1 MEAAVTDFRFGRF
14 ELDSRTRELRKDGV
28 RLRLQE
34 QPFAVLAMM
43 LAHPGELLTR
53 DELRDQLWPE
63 GTFVDFEHGLNA
75 AIKRLRAVLGD
86 NAERPR
92 FVETLHRR
100 GYRFIARVER
110 LNGAGGSYE
119 LAIAGDVKQRLA
131 VLPFTLLGEACG
143 FESFAGGLTEELI
156 TQLGRLCADRL
167 GVIARSSCARV
178 QRADRTIR
186 EVAHALRAH
195 YIVEGT
201 VRTESDRVRITA
213 QLIEAQGET
222 QLWAD
227 SFERPLS
234 DCLLVQADVATRIV
248 RGVAV
253 ELLPD
258 RAPTP
263 SSGTRNLDAYQ
274 AFLKGR
280 YYWQRPGEDGLR
292 ECLTFYQR
300 ALALDPNFGDA
311 HGALARATVAAAEYY
326 IQEPRK
332 AFDSAEL
339 AASRAL
345 AIDPAQSEAYT
356 ALAEIRRARDWNW
369 DGAEDAFRR
378 ALAINPSNEG
388 ARRLY
393 GVFLASRGQTSQAV
407 AMTDIACELD
417 PLCLVSN
424 TGAAWVRFITGD
436 YGWVIDRCRHTIDM
450 AADFPAPHRLLAAAM
465 LQMGDVAGSVSYLDS
480 APAVVRQEPTTIAWL
495 AHAVAVSGDTARAKS
510 LLCQLEETSRSRYVS
525 PYHRAIGWAGLGNAD
540 TAFTLL
546 ARACDDRDPSLMHLV
561 SEPRFNVLRSD
572 ARYRALT
579 QRIGLDMESPA
590 HV

>member
-1 MEAAVTDFRFGRF
+1 
-14 ELDSRTRELRKDGV
+14 
-28 RLRLQE
+28 
-34 QPFAVLAMM
+34 
-43 LAHPGELLTR
+43 
-53 DELRDQLWPE
+53 
-63 GTFVDFEHGLNA
+63 
-75 AIKRLRAVLGD
+75 
-86 NAERPR
+86 
-92 FVETLHRR
+92 
-100 GYRFIARVER
+100 
-110 LNGAGGSYE
+110 
-119 LAIAGDVKQRLA
+119 
-131 VLPFTLLGEACG
+131 
-143 FESFAGGLTEELI
+143 
-156 TQLGRLCADRL
+156 
-167 GVIARSSCARV
+167 V
-178 QRADRTIR
+178 QRANRTIR
-186 EVAHALRAH
+186 EIAGALHAHFM
-195 YIVEGT
+195 VEGS
-201 VRTESDRVRITA
+201 VRTDGGRMRITA

-248 RGVAV
+248 RAVAV

-292 ECLTFYQR
+292 ECLTFYQQ
-300 ALALDPNFGDA
+300 ALTLDPHFGDA